1 MILGLCCYIIDTS
14 YTFLYVIY
22 DHVFMV
28 QICMRPSKYEGIK
41 SHNDYMKLF
50 IKNVQKTGFF
60 EQSLNIFFIN
70 PGTAL
75 FLVISRK
82 MRNFYYKIFGKT
94 IWSGVSDPGL

>member
-1 MILGLCCYIIDTS
+1 MILGLYCNIVDTS
-14 YTFLYVIY
+14 YTFLYVTH
-22 DHVFMV
+22 DDVLMA
-28 QICMRPSKYEGIK
+28 QICMLPSKYEGIK

-50 IKNVQKTGFF
+50 INNVQKTGFF

-70 PGTAL
+70 PGTVL

-82 MRNFYYKIFGKT
+82 LRNFYYKIFGKT